1 MLFASCLLHDG
12 SYPLTLPRQGEEDG
26 DAYGSE
32 EDEDSEGEGEE
43 DPENA
48 SLCKFPLK

>member
-12 SYPLTLPRQGEEDG
+12 LYLLTLSRQGEEES